1 MKNTGL
7 NTAVWPIVLCS
18 FSPTP
23 PGYPRWPTR
32 SIARTMHPAPDS
44 LFPPPPAP
52 ASALRNAGRPRFA
65 LTDDE
70 ARSLVMQ
77 LGDMRTRHANNPR
90 QHRPFVHDFLR
101 AVHHATGRIYSAGT
115 YRKLL
120 QAYAPERTPSTTTL
134 ETEKNLLE
142 HELKSRAVSVGIAAA
157 TPLTTAEAAPPVPAP
172 APARETG
179 LELQQI
185 IGLLHHLSARLDQQ
199 DRAFAGQD
207 RSAGLQAHNDYLRER
222 LAVTEEDLNQTR
234 AQAAR
239 IALEAQAATT
249 QAEERARE
257 LAVLYQNVKDQAAAL
272 GAMAEELHG
281 SRQFA
286 MQAIDGVR
294 GETRAAKERCAQL
307 EQQLKDKE
315 QQVDMYRQMAFSKGG
330 PAR

>member
-1 MKNTGL
+1 
-7 NTAVWPIVLCS
+7 
-18 FSPTP
+18 
-23 PGYPRWPTR
+23 
-32 SIARTMHPAPDS
+32 MHPPPDP
-44 LFPPPPAP
+44 LFQPPPAL
-52 ASALRNAGRPRFA
+52 ASLPRNAGRPRFA
-65 LTDDE
+65 LTDDQ

-77 LGDMRTRHANNPR
+77 LGAMRTRHANNPR

-142 HELKSRAVSVGIAAA
+142 HDLKSRAVSVGIAAA
-157 TPLTTAEAAPPVPAP
+157 TPLPAAEAAPSVHAP

-185 IGLLHHLSARLDQQ
+185 IGLLHHLAARLDQQ
-199 DRAFAGQD
+199 DRAIAGQD
-207 RSAGLQAHNDYLRER
+207 RSAGMQAHNDYLRER
-222 LAVTEEDLNQTR
+222 LAVTEEDLIKTR

-239 IALEAQAATT
+239 MALEAQAAAT

-294 GETRAAKERCAQL
+294 GETRGAKERCAQL

-315 QQVDMYRQMAFSKGG
+315 QQVDMYRQMAFSKGA

>member
-1 MKNTGL
+1 
-7 NTAVWPIVLCS
+7 
-18 FSPTP
+18 
-23 PGYPRWPTR
+23 
-32 SIARTMHPAPDS
+32 MHPPPDP

-52 ASALRNAGRPRFA
+52 ASLPRNAGRPRFA

-77 LGDMRTRHANNPR
+77 LGDIRTRHANNPR

-142 HELKSRAVSVGIAAA
+142 HDLKSRAVSAGIAAA
-157 TPLTTAEAAPPVPAP
+157 TPLPAAEAAPSVPTP

-222 LAVTEEDLNQTR
+222 LASTEEDLRETR

-239 IALEAQAATT
+239 MALEAQAAVT

-257 LAVLYQNVKDQAAAL
+257 LAVLYQSVKDQAAAL

>member
-1 MKNTGL
+1 
-7 NTAVWPIVLCS
+7 
-18 FSPTP
+18 
-23 PGYPRWPTR
+23 
-32 SIARTMHPAPDS
+32 
-44 LFPPPPAP
+44 
-52 ASALRNAGRPRFA
+52 
-65 LTDDE
+65 
-70 ARSLVMQ
+70 MQ

-142 HELKSRAVSVGIAAA
+142 HELKSRAVAVGIAAA
-157 TPLTTAEAAPPVPAP
+157 TPLPAAEAAPSVPAP

-185 IGLLHHLSARLDQQ
+185 ISLLHHLSARLDQQ

-222 LAVTEEDLNQTR
+222 LAVTEEDLNETR

-239 IALEAQAATT
+239 MALEVQAAAT

-257 LAVLYQNVKDQAAAL
+257 LAALYQNVKDQAAAL

-294 GETRAAKERCAQL
+294 GETRGAKERCAQL

-315 QQVDMYRQMAFSKGG
+315 QQVDMYRQMAFSKGA

>member
-1 MKNTGL
+1 
-7 NTAVWPIVLCS
+7 
-18 FSPTP
+18 
-23 PGYPRWPTR
+23 
-32 SIARTMHPAPDS
+32 MHPLPDP
-44 LFPPPPAP
+44 LFPPPPPP
-52 ASALRNAGRPRFA
+52 ASLPRTAGRPRFA
-65 LTDDE
+65 LTDEE

-77 LGDMRTRHANNPR
+77 LDAMRTRHANNPR

-101 AVHHATGRIYSAGT
+101 AVYHATGRIYSAGI

-142 HELKSRAVSVGIAAA
+142 HDLKSRAVAVGIAAA
-157 TPLTTAEAAPPVPAP
+157 TTAPAAEAAPSVQAP

-222 LAVTEEDLNQTR
+222 LAVTEEEVSQTR

-239 IALEAQAATT
+239 MALEAHAATIL
-249 QAEERARE
+249 AEERARE
-257 LAVLYQNVKDQAAAL
+257 LAVLYQSVKEQAAAL

-294 GETRAAKERCAQL
+294 GETRAAKERCAQM